1 MMEQQSNTHLTELAI
16 EVLAEYGITPQQVQI
31 IQNKGL
37 KTLWKFS
44 RGGEV
49 FCLKRL
55 RHPLERALFSVNAQ
69 LYIQNNGGN
78 VPPVIVNKKG
88 SAITLYGDQVFV
100 LYGWIDGR
108 DLNFNNQADLAMAVE
123 GLARVHQA
131 SIGYKPPEWARV
143 SSKLG
148 KWPEQYRSMRDNLV
162 QWKEE
167 SLQKKQDSAHGCYL
181 KHVDSVLE
189 IADMAI
195 EALEKSPY
203 NKLVSVEQELF
214 PLCHQDYGKGNALL
228 KGKDVYVLDLDGVTY
243 DLAAR
248 DLRKIIGKQSEDGDG
263 WNKDRIDRIVGWYEG
278 GRKLSAEEKE
288 MLIIDLLF
296 PHWFFAEV
304 KNLFKKNKPVPAG
317 KVERAAAFEKSKV
330 PVICG
335 LLMGEGP

>member
-1 MMEQQSNTHLTELAI
+1 
-16 EVLAEYGITPQQVQI
+16 
-31 IQNKGL
+31 
-37 KTLWKFS
+37 
-44 RGGEV
+44 
-49 FCLKRL
+49 
-55 RHPLERALFSVNAQ
+55 
-69 LYIQNNGGN
+69 
-78 VPPVIVNKKG
+78 
-88 SAITLYGDQVFV
+88 
-100 LYGWIDGR
+100 
-108 DLNFNNQADLAMAVE
+108 
-123 GLARVHQA
+123 
-131 SIGYKPPEWARV
+131 
-143 SSKLG
+143 
-148 KWPEQYRSMRDNLV
+148 MRDNLV